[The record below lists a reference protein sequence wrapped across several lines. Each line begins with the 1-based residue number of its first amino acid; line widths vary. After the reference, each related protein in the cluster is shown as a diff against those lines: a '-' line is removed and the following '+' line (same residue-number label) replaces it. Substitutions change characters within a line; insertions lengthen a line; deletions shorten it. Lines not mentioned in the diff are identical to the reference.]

1 MNNSL
6 SRIVSFFIK
15 GFSDPFN
22 LVFLAVMAAVVFC
35 YVFKFHNKIKVVIS
49 EIKNTISNLEDLNL
63 SNASEKYEDVKEIF
77 ERNDYLRTFW
87 LGYKKSHFFM
97 KDHNNKTLVYTTAD
111 ADDYF
116 NFNNITSGYNIAFWQ
131 NLGGIFT
138 GLGILGT
145 FFGLSMGL
153 STIDLEHITNK
164 EIGNLVSGMS
174 TAFFTSLLGIIFALS
189 YNYFYK
195 SLTDTLLNIIQMLN
209 TKLENIFV
217 PRSAEQLLADSYAQ
231 SIEQSNQFKS
241 FSDKLAVSIGDALE
255 QKLSSSSFA
264 ENIKDMDS
272 TLAQVNS
279 FMSEELPSV
288 ISDAIGEQIKEN
300 LVPFFVSLQ
309 NAIETLSSSGQSA
322 IADGIKSGASKEL
335 TAFADTLQQM
345 NTNLQAVMA
354 QMQETSGSV
363 NSDLTSAIN
372 RVVDRLESQGENLQG
387 VGNQVAKDL
396 QDTVAALVNEMG
408 KQQSGMI
415 NTSEKINDDL
425 KASISTMVESIQI
438 SIASMVEETK
448 KQQGN
453 MQNSA
458 NSITSNLEA
467 KVSAMLA
474 GFEKQ
479 LAAIEQ
485 QTHNQSNALSATSTQ
500 LSNSFAGS
508 MNSVKMDIKGI
519 MDDYAAKNK
528 AENEETINF
537 IRQVKAGLAEQ
548 QSVLAK
554 ITTQVDM
561 LMTRAAN
568 TADKFTQAAGPIND
582 AGKELGKN
590 MDAVLNATNNYNQV
604 VKQCVTELHATAQQ
618 NTSNMRD
625 ISQEIARVKEALA
638 KAADQYTGVNNE
650 LDRIL
655 DTVNKNLSSYNN
667 SIKEQYADSL
677 EIYSKQL
684 SAAYGQLVSLI
695 EELQDS
701 IDNIKG

>member
-1 MNNSL
+1 MNSSIANIIL
-6 SRIVSFFIK
+6 FFEK
-15 GFSDPFN
+15 GLSDPVNRGF
-22 LVFLAVMAAVVFC
+22 LVVMTGVFGC
-35 YVFKFHNKIKVVIS
+35 YWVKYSNVIKNIIRETV
-49 EIKNTISNLEDLNL
+49 NTISNLEDLDL
-63 SNASEKYEDVKEIF
+63 SNASEKYEDVKGIF
-77 ERNDYLRTFW
+77 ERNEYLKPYW
-87 LGYKKSHFFM
+87 SGYKKSHFFM
-97 KDHNNKTLVYTTAD
+97 KDHNNKMLVYTTAD

-116 NFNNITSGYNIAFWQ
+116 NFTNITNGYNVAFWQ

-153 STIDLEHITNK
+153 NTINLEHITNK
-164 EIGNLVSGMS
+164 EIGDLVSGMS
-174 TAFFTSLLGIIFALS
+174 TAFFTSLLGISFALI

-195 SLTDTLLNIIQMLN
+195 IVTDDLLDVIKRLN
-209 TKLENIFV
+209 TKLEDIFV
-217 PRSAEQLLADSYAQ
+217 PKSAEQLLAENYAQ
-231 SIEQSNQFKS
+231 TVEQSNQFKS

-264 ENIKDMDS
+264 ENIKNMDA
-272 TLAQVNS
+272 TLGQVSN
-279 FMSEELPSV
+279 FMSEELSGV
-288 ISDAIGEQIKEN
+288 ISNAVGEQIKEN
-300 LVPFFVSLQ
+300 LVPVFVSLQ

-396 QDTVAALVNEMG
+396 QDTVAALVNEIG

-415 NTSEKINDDL
+415 NTSEKINDDI
-425 KASISTMVESIQI
+425 KASIATMVDNIQV
-438 SIASMVEETK
+438 SIATMVEETK
-448 KQQGN
+448 KQQNN
-453 MQNSA
+453 MENSA
-458 NSITSNLEA
+458 DNIANNLGTKLAE
-467 KVSAMLA
+467 MLA

-485 QTHNQSNALSATSTQ
+485 QTHNQSNALSETSTQ

-508 MNSVKMDIKGI
+508 MNSIKMDIKGI
-519 MDDYAAKNK
+519 MDDYSAKNR
-528 AENEETINF
+528 AANEETLTF
-537 IRQVKAGLAEQ
+537 IRQVKAGLSEQ
-548 QSVLAK
+548 QAVLSK

-582 AGKELGKN
+582 AGKELGRH
-590 MDAVLNATNNYNQV
+590 MDAVLSATNNYNQV
-604 VKQCVTELHATAQQ
+604 VKQCVTELHATAQK
-618 NTSNMRD
+618 NTDNMRS
-625 ISQEIARVKEALA
+625 ISQEIVRVKEALNLA
-638 KAADQYTGVNNE
+638 SSQYSGVNTE
-650 LDRIL
+650 LDKIL
-655 DTVNKNLSSYNN
+655 ETVTNNLNKYNHD
-667 SIKEQYADSL
+667 IRQQYVDSL
-677 EIYSKQL
+677 KVYSEKL
-684 SAAYGQLVSLI
+684 SAAYGQLAGLV
-695 EELQDS
+695 EELQDAVE
-701 IDNIKG
+701 DFKN

>member
-1 MNNSL
+1 MIKSFLSAVGLSLNSFTIIL
-6 SRIVSFFIK
+6 TIGIVVVM
-15 GFSDPFN
+15 
-22 LVFLAVMAAVVFC
+22 LVVMYRYWKNF
-35 YVFKFHNKIKVVIS
+35 YKKQDLIIISINDTLEKIGKL
-49 EIKNTISNLEDLNL
+49 EIKN
-63 SNASEKYEDVKEIF
+63 ASDNYEDIKNIF
-77 ERNDYLRTFW
+77 IKSDLLKSAW
-87 LGYKKSHFFM
+87 LGYKKNHFFM
-97 KDHNNKTLVYTTAD
+97 KDINGKTVVFTTDD
-111 ADDYF
+111 ADNYF
-116 NFNNITSGYNIAFWQ
+116 NYNNLTSQYNAMFWQ
-131 NLGGIFT
+131 NLGGVFT

-145 FFGLSMGL
+145 FVGLSVGL
-153 STIDLEHITNK
+153 GTINLEHITNE

-174 TAFFTSLLGIIFALS
+174 TAFITSLCGIVFALF
-189 YNYFYK
+189 YNWIHK
-195 SLTDTLLNIIQMLN
+195 HITDKLSQAITNLSNELESL
-209 TKLENIFV
+209 FV
-217 PRSAEQLLADSYAQ
+217 ARNGEQLLAMSYAN
-231 SIEQSNQFKS
+231 SLEQATQFKA
-241 FSDKLAVSIGDALE
+241 FSTNLAVSIGNALE
-255 QKLSSSSFA
+255 EKLSSSSFA
-264 ENIKDMDS
+264 DNIKNMDS

-300 LVPFFVSLQ
+300 LVPVFVSLQ

-485 QTHNQSNALSATSTQ
+485 QTHNQSNTLSETSTQ

-548 QSVLAK
+548 QSLLAK

-582 AGKELGKN
+582 AGKELGKH

-604 VKQCVTELHATAQQ
+604 VKQCVSELHATAQQ

>member
-1 MNNSL
+1 MIKSFLSAVGLSLNSFTIIL
-6 SRIVSFFIK
+6 TIVI
-15 GFSDPFN
+15 
-22 LVFLAVMAAVVFC
+22 AVVML
-35 YVFKFHNKIKVVIS
+35 VVMYRYWINFYKKQDLIIFDINDALERLDKL
-49 EIKNTISNLEDLNL
+49 EIKN
-63 SNASEKYEDVKEIF
+63 ASDNYEDIRNIF
-77 ERNDYLRTFW
+77 FKSDLLKPAW
-87 LGYKKSHFFM
+87 LGYQKNLFFM
-97 KDHNNKTLVYTTAD
+97 KDFNGKTVVFTTDD
-111 ADDYF
+111 ADNYF
-116 NFNNITSGYNIAFWQ
+116 NYNSLTSQYNALFWQ
-131 NLGGIFT
+131 NLGGVFT

-145 FFGLSMGL
+145 FIGLSVGL
-153 STIDLEHITNK
+153 GTINLEHITNE

-174 TAFFTSLLGIIFALS
+174 TAFTTSLCGIVFALF
-189 YNYFYK
+189 YNWLHK
-195 SLTDTLLNIIQMLN
+195 HITDKLSQAITNLSNELESLFVARN
-209 TKLENIFV
+209 T
-217 PRSAEQLLADSYAQ
+217 EQLLAMSYAQ

-264 ENIKDMDS
+264 ENIKNMDN
-272 TLAQVNS
+272 TLGQVNN

-300 LVPFFVSLQ
+300 LVPVFVSLQ

-425 KASISTMVESIQI
+425 KASISAMVESIQI
-438 SIASMVEETK
+438 SIASKVEETK

-467 KVSAMLA
+467 KVTAMLT

-485 QTHNQSNALSATSTQ
+485 QTHNQSNALSETSTQ

-554 ITTQVDM
+554 ITSQVDM

-582 AGKELGKN
+582 AGKELGKH

-625 ISQEIARVKEALA
+625 ISQEIARVKETLA
-638 KAADQYTGVNNE
+638 QTSNQYSGVNNE
-650 LDRIL
+650 LNKIL
-655 DTVNKNLSSYNN
+655 GTVSDNLTKYNQ
-667 SIKEQYADSL
+667 SVRQQYIDSL
-677 EIYSKQL
+677 NAYSDKL
-684 SAAYGQLVSLI
+684 ASAYGQLARLI
-695 EELQDS
+695 EELQEA
-701 IDNIKG
+701 IDDFKN

>member
-1 MNNSL
+1 MIKSFLSAVGLSLNSFTIIL
-6 SRIVSFFIK
+6 TIVI
-15 GFSDPFN
+15 
-22 LVFLAVMAAVVFC
+22 AVVML
-35 YVFKFHNKIKVVIS
+35 VVMYRYWINFYKKQDLIIFDINDALERLDKL
-49 EIKNTISNLEDLNL
+49 EIKN
-63 SNASEKYEDVKEIF
+63 ASDNYEDIRNIF
-77 ERNDYLRTFW
+77 FKSDLLKPAW
-87 LGYKKSHFFM
+87 LGYQKNLFFM
-97 KDHNNKTLVYTTAD
+97 KDFNGKTVVFTTDD
-111 ADDYF
+111 ADNYF
-116 NFNNITSGYNIAFWQ
+116 NYNSLTSQYNALFWQ
-131 NLGGIFT
+131 NLGGVFT

-145 FFGLSMGL
+145 FIGLSVGL
-153 STIDLEHITNK
+153 GTINLEHITNE

-174 TAFFTSLLGIIFALS
+174 TAFTTSLCGIVFALF
-189 YNYFYK
+189 YNWLHK
-195 SLTDTLLNIIQMLN
+195 HITDKLSQAITNLSNELESLFVARN
-209 TKLENIFV
+209 T
-217 PRSAEQLLADSYAQ
+217 EQLLAMSYAQ

-264 ENIKDMDS
+264 ENIKNMDN
-272 TLAQVNS
+272 TLGQVNN

-300 LVPFFVSLQ
+300 LVPVFVSLQ

-425 KASISTMVESIQI
+425 KASISAMVESIQI

-467 KVSAMLA
+467 KVTAMLT

-485 QTHNQSNALSATSTQ
+485 QTHNQSNALSETSTQ

-554 ITTQVDM
+554 ITSQVDM

-582 AGKELGKN
+582 AGKELGKH

-625 ISQEIARVKEALA
+625 ISQEIARVKETLA
-638 KAADQYTGVNNE
+638 QTSNQYSGVNNE
-650 LDRIL
+650 LNKIL
-655 DTVNKNLSSYNN
+655 GTVSDNLTKYNQ
-667 SIKEQYADSL
+667 SVRQQYIDSL
-677 EIYSKQL
+677 NAYSDKL
-684 SAAYGQLVSLI
+684 ASAYGQLARLI
-695 EELQDS
+695 EELQEA
-701 IDNIKG
+701 IDDFKN

>member
-1 MNNSL
+1 M
-6 SRIVSFFIK
+6 
-15 GFSDPFN
+15 
-22 LVFLAVMAAVVFC
+22 
-35 YVFKFHNKIKVVIS
+35 
-49 EIKNTISNLEDLNL
+49 
-63 SNASEKYEDVKEIF
+63 
-77 ERNDYLRTFW
+77 
-87 LGYKKSHFFM
+87 
-97 KDHNNKTLVYTTAD
+97 
-111 ADDYF
+111 
-116 NFNNITSGYNIAFWQ
+116 
-131 NLGGIFT
+131 
-138 GLGILGT
+138 
-145 FFGLSMGL
+145 
-153 STIDLEHITNK
+153 
-164 EIGNLVSGMS
+164 
-174 TAFFTSLLGIIFALS
+174 
-189 YNYFYK
+189 
-195 SLTDTLLNIIQMLN
+195 
-209 TKLENIFV
+209 
-217 PRSAEQLLADSYAQ
+217 
-231 SIEQSNQFKS
+231 
-241 FSDKLAVSIGDALE
+241 AVSIGNALE
-255 QKLSSSSFA
+255 EKLSSSSFA
-264 ENIKDMDS
+264 DNIKNMDS

-300 LVPFFVSLQ
+300 LVPVFVSLQ

-485 QTHNQSNALSATSTQ
+485 QTHNQSNTLSETSTQ

-548 QSVLAK
+548 QSLLAK

-582 AGKELGKN
+582 AGKELGKH

-604 VKQCVTELHATAQQ
+604 VKQCVSELHATAQQ

-625 ISQEIARVKEALA
+625 ISQEIARVKETLA
-638 KAADQYTGVNNE
+638 QTSNQYSGVNNE
-650 LDRIL
+650 LNKIL
-655 DTVNKNLSSYNN
+655 GTVSDNLMKYNQ
-667 SIKEQYADSL
+667 SVRQQYIDSL
-677 EIYSKQL
+677 NAYSDKL
-684 SAAYGQLVSLI
+684 ASAYGQLARLI
-695 EELQDS
+695 EELQEA
-701 IDNIKG
+701 IDDFKN

>member
-1 MNNSL
+1 MIKSFLSAVGLSLNSFTIIL
-6 SRIVSFFIK
+6 TIVI
-15 GFSDPFN
+15 
-22 LVFLAVMAAVVFC
+22 AVVML
-35 YVFKFHNKIKVVIS
+35 VVMYRYWINFYKKQDLIIVDINDALERLGKL
-49 EIKNTISNLEDLNL
+49 EIKN
-63 SNASEKYEDVKEIF
+63 ASDNYEDIRNIF
-77 ERNDYLRTFW
+77 FKSDLLKPAW
-87 LGYKKSHFFM
+87 LGYQKNLFFM
-97 KDHNNKTLVYTTAD
+97 KDFNGKTVVFTTDD
-111 ADDYF
+111 ADNYF
-116 NFNNITSGYNIAFWQ
+116 NYNSLTSQYNALFWQ
-131 NLGGIFT
+131 NLGGVFT

-145 FFGLSMGL
+145 FIGLSVGL
-153 STIDLEHITNK
+153 GTINLEHITNE

-174 TAFFTSLLGIIFALS
+174 TAFTTSLCGIVFALF
-189 YNYFYK
+189 YNWLHK
-195 SLTDTLLNIIQMLN
+195 HITDKLSQAITNLSNELESLFVARN
-209 TKLENIFV
+209 T
-217 PRSAEQLLADSYAQ
+217 EQLLAMSYAQ

-264 ENIKDMDS
+264 ENIKNMDS

-279 FMSEELPSV
+279 FMSEELPGV

-300 LVPFFVSLQ
+300 LVPVFVSLQ

-345 NTNLQAVMA
+345 NTNLQAVMS

-485 QTHNQSNALSATSTQ
+485 QTHNQSNTLSETSTQ

-548 QSVLAK
+548 QSLLAK

-582 AGKELGKN
+582 AGKELGKH

-604 VKQCVTELHATAQQ
+604 VKQCVSELHATAQQ
-618 NTSNMRD
+618 NKSNMRD
-625 ISQEIARVKEALA
+625 ISQEIARVKETLA
-638 KAADQYTGVNNE
+638 QTSNQYSGVNNE
-650 LDRIL
+650 LNKIL
-655 DTVNKNLSSYNN
+655 GTVSDNLMKYNQ
-667 SIKEQYADSL
+667 SVRQQYIDSL
-677 EIYSKQL
+677 NAYSDKL
-684 SAAYGQLVSLI
+684 ASAYGQLARLI
-695 EELQDS
+695 EELQEA
-701 IDNIKG
+701 IDDFKN

>member
-1 MNNSL
+1 MIKSFLSAVGLSLNSFTIIL
-6 SRIVSFFIK
+6 TIVI
-15 GFSDPFN
+15 
-22 LVFLAVMAAVVFC
+22 AVVML
-35 YVFKFHNKIKVVIS
+35 VVMYRYWINFYKKQDLIIVDINDALERLGKL
-49 EIKNTISNLEDLNL
+49 EIKN
-63 SNASEKYEDVKEIF
+63 ASDNYEDIRNIF
-77 ERNDYLRTFW
+77 FKSDLLKPAW
-87 LGYKKSHFFM
+87 LGYQKNLFFM
-97 KDHNNKTLVYTTAD
+97 KDFNGKTVVFTTDD
-111 ADDYF
+111 ADNYF
-116 NFNNITSGYNIAFWQ
+116 NYNSLTSQYNALFWQ
-131 NLGGIFT
+131 NLGGVFT

-145 FFGLSMGL
+145 FIGLSVGL
-153 STIDLEHITNK
+153 GTINLEHITNE

-174 TAFFTSLLGIIFALS
+174 TAFTTSLCGIVFALF
-189 YNYFYK
+189 YNWLHK
-195 SLTDTLLNIIQMLN
+195 HITDKLSQAITNLSNELESLFVARN
-209 TKLENIFV
+209 T
-217 PRSAEQLLADSYAQ
+217 EQLLAMSYAQ

-264 ENIKDMDS
+264 ENIKNMDS

-279 FMSEELPSV
+279 FMSEELPGV

-300 LVPFFVSLQ
+300 LVPVFVSLQ

-345 NTNLQAVMA
+345 NTNLQAVMS

-396 QDTVAALVNEMG
+396 QDTVAALVNEIG

-425 KASISTMVESIQI
+425 KSSIATMVESIQI

-458 NSITSNLEA
+458 NNITSNLEA

-479 LAAIEQ
+479 IAAIEQ
-485 QTHNQSNALSATSTQ
+485 QTHNQSNTLSETSTQ

-508 MNSVKMDIKGI
+508 MNSIKMDIKDI
-519 MDDYAAKNK
+519 MDEYAAKNK
-528 AENEETINF
+528 AENEETISF

-554 ITTQVDM
+554 ITSQVDM

-582 AGKELGKN
+582 AGKELGKH

-604 VKQCVTELHATAQQ
+604 VKQCVSELHATAQQ
-618 NTSNMRD
+618 NTDNVRS
-625 ISQEIARVKEALA
+625 ISQEMVRVKEALNL
-638 KAADQYTGVNNE
+638 AASQYSGVNTE
-650 LDRIL
+650 LDKIL
-655 DTVNKNLSSYNN
+655 DTVSNNLNKYNHE
-667 SIKEQYADSL
+667 IRQQYVDSL
-677 EIYSKQL
+677 KVYSEKL
-684 SAAYGQLVSLI
+684 AAAYGQLKGLV
-695 EELQDS
+695 EELQEAIEDLK
-701 IDNIKG
+701 N

>member
-1 MNNSL
+1 MSYANSL
-6 SRIVSFFIK
+6 
-15 GFSDPFN
+15 
-22 LVFLAVMAAVVFC
+22 
-35 YVFKFHNKIKVVIS
+35 
-49 EIKNTISNLEDLNL
+49 
-63 SNASEKYEDVKEIF
+63 
-77 ERNDYLRTFW
+77 
-87 LGYKKSHFFM
+87 
-97 KDHNNKTLVYTTAD
+97 
-111 ADDYF
+111 
-116 NFNNITSGYNIAFWQ
+116 
-131 NLGGIFT
+131 
-138 GLGILGT
+138 
-145 FFGLSMGL
+145 
-153 STIDLEHITNK
+153 
-164 EIGNLVSGMS
+164 
-174 TAFFTSLLGIIFALS
+174 
-189 YNYFYK
+189 
-195 SLTDTLLNIIQMLN
+195 
-209 TKLENIFV
+209 
-217 PRSAEQLLADSYAQ
+217 EQAT
-231 SIEQSNQFKS
+231 QFKS
-241 FSDKLAVSIGDALE
+241 FSTNLAVSIGNALE

-264 ENIKDMDS
+264 ENIKNMDA
-272 TLAQVNS
+272 TLGQVSN
-279 FMSEELPSV
+279 FMSEELSGV
-288 ISDAIGEQIKEN
+288 ISNAIGEQIKEN
-300 LVPFFVSLQ
+300 LVPVFDSLQ

-425 KASISTMVESIQI
+425 KASIATMVESIQI
-438 SIASMVEETK
+438 SISSMVEETK

-458 NSITSNLEA
+458 NNITSNLEA

-479 LAAIEQ
+479 IAAIEQ
-485 QTHNQSNALSATSTQ
+485 QTHNQSNTLSETSTQ

-548 QSVLAK
+548 QSLLAK

-582 AGKELGKN
+582 AGKELGKH

-604 VKQCVTELHATAQQ
+604 VKQCVSELHATAQQ

-625 ISQEIARVKEALA
+625 ISQEIARVKETLA
-638 KAADQYTGVNNE
+638 QTSNQYSGVNNE
-650 LDRIL
+650 LNKIL
-655 DTVNKNLSSYNN
+655 GTVSDNLMKYNQ
-667 SIKEQYADSL
+667 SVRQQYIDSL
-677 EIYSKQL
+677 NAYSDKL
-684 SAAYGQLVSLI
+684 ASAYGQLARLI
-695 EELQDS
+695 EELQEA
-701 IDNIKG
+701 IDDFKN

>member
-1 MNNSL
+1 MQKQNIRN
-6 SRIVSFFIK
+6 IFFK
-15 GFSDPFN
+15 SDLLKP
-22 LVFLAVMAAVVFC
+22 A
-35 YVFKFHNKIKVVIS
+35 
-49 EIKNTISNLEDLNL
+49 
-63 SNASEKYEDVKEIF
+63 
-77 ERNDYLRTFW
+77 W
-87 LGYKKSHFFM
+87 LGYQKNLFFM
-97 KDHNNKTLVYTTAD
+97 KDFNGKTVVFTTDD
-111 ADDYF
+111 ADNYF
-116 NFNNITSGYNIAFWQ
+116 NYNSLTSQYNALFWQ
-131 NLGGIFT
+131 NLGGVFT

-145 FFGLSMGL
+145 FIGLSVGL
-153 STIDLEHITNK
+153 GTINLEHITNE

-174 TAFFTSLLGIIFALS
+174 TAFTTSLCGIVFALF
-189 YNYFYK
+189 YNWLHK
-195 SLTDTLLNIIQMLN
+195 HITDKLSQAITNLSNELESLFVARN
-209 TKLENIFV
+209 T
-217 PRSAEQLLADSYAQ
+217 EQLLAMSYAQ

-264 ENIKDMDS
+264 ENIKNMDN
-272 TLAQVNS
+272 TLGQVNN

-300 LVPFFVSLQ
+300 LVPVFVSLQ

-396 QDTVAALVNEMG
+396 QDTVVALVNEMG

-425 KASISTMVESIQI
+425 KASIATMLESIQI

-467 KVSAMLA
+467 KVTAMLT

-485 QTHNQSNALSATSTQ
+485 QTHNQSNALSETSTQ

-554 ITTQVDM
+554 ITSQVDI

-582 AGKELGKN
+582 AGKELGKH

-625 ISQEIARVKEALA
+625 ISQEIARVKETLA
-638 KAADQYTGVNNE
+638 QTSNQYSGVNNE
-650 LDRIL
+650 LNKIL
-655 DTVNKNLSSYNN
+655 GTVSDNLTKYNQ
-667 SIKEQYADSL
+667 SVRQQYIKC
-677 EIYSKQL
+677 IF
-684 SAAYGQLVSLI
+684 
-695 EELQDS
+695 
-701 IDNIKG
+701 

>member
-1 MNNSL
+1 MDATL
-6 SRIVSFFIK
+6 GQVS
-15 GFSDPFN
+15 N
-22 LVFLAVMAAVVFC
+22 
-35 YVFKFHNKIKVVIS
+35 
-49 EIKNTISNLEDLNL
+49 
-63 SNASEKYEDVKEIF
+63 
-77 ERNDYLRTFW
+77 
-87 LGYKKSHFFM
+87 
-97 KDHNNKTLVYTTAD
+97 
-111 ADDYF
+111 
-116 NFNNITSGYNIAFWQ
+116 
-131 NLGGIFT
+131 
-138 GLGILGT
+138 
-145 FFGLSMGL
+145 
-153 STIDLEHITNK
+153 
-164 EIGNLVSGMS
+164 
-174 TAFFTSLLGIIFALS
+174 
-189 YNYFYK
+189 
-195 SLTDTLLNIIQMLN
+195 
-209 TKLENIFV
+209 
-217 PRSAEQLLADSYAQ
+217 
-231 SIEQSNQFKS
+231 
-241 FSDKLAVSIGDALE
+241 
-255 QKLSSSSFA
+255 
-264 ENIKDMDS
+264 
-272 TLAQVNS
+272 
-279 FMSEELPSV
+279 FMSEELSGV
-288 ISDAIGEQIKEN
+288 ISNAIGEQIKEN
-300 LVPFFVSLQ
+300 LVPVFDSLQ

-396 QDTVAALVNEMG
+396 QDTVAVLVNEIG

-425 KASISTMVESIQI
+425 KASIATMVESIQI

-485 QTHNQSNALSATSTQ
+485 QTHNQSNTLSETSTQ

-548 QSVLAK
+548 QSLLAK

-582 AGKELGKN
+582 AGKELGKH

-604 VKQCVTELHATAQQ
+604 VKQCVSELHATAQQ

-625 ISQEIARVKEALA
+625 ISQERARVKETLA
-638 KAADQYTGVNNE
+638 QTSNQYSGVNNE
-650 LDRIL
+650 LNKIL
-655 DTVNKNLSSYNN
+655 GTVSDNLMKYNQ
-667 SIKEQYADSL
+667 SVRQQYIDSL
-677 EIYSKQL
+677 NAYSDKL
-684 SAAYGQLVSLI
+684 ASAYGQLARLI
-695 EELQDS
+695 EELQEA
-701 IDNIKG
+701 IDDFKN